1 MTSVSA
7 ITVPPQVE
15 LALQHA
21 SRATGTDFDYLLNT
35 AIRESGLKS
44 DAKSKTSSATGLFQ
58 FIEQTWLGMVK
69 SSGARAGM
77 GHLASKI
84 ERTSDGRHKVT
95 DPKARAEILALRKDP
110 QTSAVMAGVYTQDAA
125 RSLENRLG
133 RGVTN
138 GELYIAHFL
147 GAGGAGDLIEAAQN
161 KPQRPAAVMFPKAA
175 AANRSIFYGKSGEAL
190 SVAAVYGKLVSRHD
204 NAVVASNTAL
214 KPSRTAG
221 PVISPAAARYF
232 APVNYAAR
240 DASASTAWGHGLFA
254 QKGPTDIRPKGA
266 GPVVLSSAIAAQLG
280 NAESEATGTE
290 TPANAASEQP
300 ARRRGPNGLLQK
312 RISFHTLFSVK

>member
-1 MTSVSA
+1 MSSISA

-15 LALQHA
+15 QALQHA
-21 SRATGTDFDYLLNT
+21 SRTTGADFDYLLNT
-35 AIRESGLKS
+35 AIRESALKS

-84 ERTSDGRHKVT
+84 ERTPDGRHKVT
-95 DPKARAEILALRKDP
+95 DPKAKAEILALRKDP
-110 QTSAVMAGVYTQDAA
+110 QASAVMAGVYSQDAA
-125 RSLENRLG
+125 RNLESRLG

-147 GAGGAGDLIEAAQN
+147 GAGGAGDLIEAAGN
-161 KPQRPAAVMFPKAA
+161 KPKRPAAVMFPKAA
-175 AANRSIFYGKSGEAL
+175 AANKSIFYDKSGEAL
-190 SVAAVYGKLVSRHD
+190 SVAAVYGKLVARHD
-204 NAVVASNTAL
+204 NAVAARDTAL
-214 KPSRTAG
+214 RPSRTPG
-221 PVISPAAARYF
+221 PVISPVAAQYF
-232 APVNYAAR
+232 APVNYAANN
-240 DASASTAWGHGLFA
+240 ASPATTWGHGLFA

-266 GPVVLSSAIAAQLG
+266 GPVVLPSAIVAQLG
-280 NAESEATGTE
+280 NSDSGAVEGASPAEVR
-290 TPANAASEQP
+290 PEQP
-300 ARRRGPNGLLQK
+300 PARRGPNGLLQK

>member
-1 MTSVSA
+1 MSSISA

-15 LALQHA
+15 RALQHA
-21 SRATGTDFDYLLNT
+21 SRTTGTDFDYLLNT

-69 SSGARAGM
+69 SSGAQAGL
-77 GHLASKI
+77 GHLATKI
-84 ERTSDGRHKVT
+84 QQTSDGRHKVT

-125 RSLENRLG
+125 RNLESRLG
-133 RGVTN
+133 RRVTN

-161 KPQRPAAVMFPKAA
+161 HPQRPAAVMFPMAA
-175 AANRSIFYGKSGEAL
+175 AANEPIFYGKSGKAL
-190 SVAAVYGKLVSRHD
+190 SVAAVYGKLVARHD
-204 NAVVASNTAL
+204 NAVAASNTAL
-214 KPSRTAG
+214 RPARTPG
-221 PVISPAAARYF
+221 PVISPAAAQYF
-232 APVNYAAR
+232 APVNYAAK
-240 DASASTAWGHGLFA
+240 DASPSTAWGHGLFA
-254 QKGPTDIRPKGA
+254 RKGPTDIRPKGG
-266 GPVVLSSAIAAQLG
+266 GPVVLPSAMVAQLG
-280 NAESEATGTE
+280 TAATKVGGTE
-290 TPANAASEQP
+290 LPAEPGAQQP
-300 ARRRGPNGLLQK
+300 AVKRGPNGLLQK